1 MCSRA
6 NKYNE
11 DDNNKVSRIFDYL
24 NRTREINLRLRDTS
38 DDNQVTLYGYVD
50 ASYGSYDDGK
60 GQSAYGFSFGHG
72 MFLVKSK
79 KQKTVGKSSTG
90 SEIIAIDEAVC
101 EAIHLMNLL
110 NACGFVCDKCILYE
124 DNQSAIQIINGGIET
139 MQKTKYMRVR
149 IAHVKESIEDA
160 NVKIRYCPTDEMI
173 VDILTKPISGRQF
186 KKLRDKMLGHE

>member
-1 MCSRA
+1 
-6 NKYNE
+6 
-11 DDNNKVSRIFDYL
+11 
-24 NRTREINLRLRDTS
+24 
-38 DDNQVTLYGYVD
+38 
-50 ASYGSYDDGK
+50 
-60 GQSAYGFSFGHG
+60 
-72 MFLVKSK
+72 
-79 KQKTVGKSSTG
+79 
-90 SEIIAIDEAVC
+90 
-101 EAIHLMNLL
+101 MNLL

-186 KKLRDKMLGHE
+186 KKLRDKMLGLE